1 MLSPVPPEE
10 ETAAAS
16 EPEPEPETTGRV
28 GGIIDWGDD
37 ESEIVRVPVAA
48 VVSTNDDLF
57 GVDGCRFGCRLQR

>member
-28 GGIIDWGDD
+28 GGGIIDWGDD
-37 ESEIVRVPVAA
+37 ESEIVRVPIAAA
-48 VVSTNDDLF
+48 VSTGSKDVDCGVSVVVL
-57 GVDGCRFGCRLQR
+57 

>member
-28 GGIIDWGDD
+28 GGGIIDWGDD
-37 ESEIVRVPVAA
+37 ESEIVRVPMAA
-48 VVSTNDDLF
+48 VVSPDSKNADCC
-57 GVDGCRFGCRLQR
+57 VSVVV

>member
-28 GGIIDWGDD
+28 GGGIIDWGDD
-37 ESEIVRVPVAA
+37 ESEIVRVPMAA
-48 VVSTNDDLF
+48 VVSTDSKDVDC
-57 GVDGCRFGCRLQR
+57 GVSLVL